1 MDATIELTGLHLSVC
16 IGKHSAAKIL
26 PEIQVLDLVLTVNPR
41 LVCTETDTMSDV
53 FDYDPILD
61 FVHKS
66 IKDKRYETQECLIS
80 QLARHCAQFE
90 EVNQIDITIRKEI
103 KGDATG
109 KLGVRLVLN
118 EEDVKKFRGVPV

>member
-1 MDATIELTGLHLSVC
+1 MDATIELTDLHLSVC

-66 IKDKRYETQECLIS
+66 VKDKRYETQECLIS
-80 QLARHCAQFE
+80 RLARHCAQFE
-90 EVNQIDITIRKEI
+90 EVTQIDITIRKES
-103 KGDATG
+103 KSNATG
-109 KLGVRLVLN
+109 KLGVRLVLS
-118 EEDVKKFRGVPV
+118 EEDVRKFRCVPV